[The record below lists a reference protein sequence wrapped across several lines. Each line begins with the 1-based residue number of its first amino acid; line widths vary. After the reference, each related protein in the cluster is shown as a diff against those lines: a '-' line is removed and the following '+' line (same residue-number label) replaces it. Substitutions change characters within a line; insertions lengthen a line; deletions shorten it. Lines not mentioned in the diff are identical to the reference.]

1 MLSHIVGAIA
11 PSAFGRR
18 RRAEEEEG
26 AEEQLTEV
34 RPDQR
39 LPLLSAMG
47 LVLIVRTPT
56 GSPPEEKGSSRSSTH
71 AAFLLPLP
79 PACGAIRR
87 CLLVLCGAAHTPTQG
102 TTPKKEEDEEAEE
115 ERSAL
120 ERVELHPGLT
130 AFRLEAGSAS
140 FRVQTTRP
148 LAVAPASSS
157 LPRTA
162 TWRTTTSSSSSSSD
176 DDARRYWLSD
186 ADMDVGRFARVFYA
200 RTGVAPEETVHYSA
214 EQWPDA
220 RWTTGQLVCGARR
233 TVFTRIIVGP
243 PLLLL
248 PPPSSS

>member
-11 PSAFGRR
+11 PSVFFGRR
-18 RRAEEEEG
+18 RRRAEEEG

-39 LPLLSAMG
+39 LLLSAMG

-56 GSPPEEKGSSRSSTH
+56 ESSQEEKEGSRGSSTH
-71 AAFLLPLP
+71 AAFLVPPP
-79 PACGAIRR
+79 PACGAAIRR
-87 CLLVLCGAAHTPTQG
+87 CLLFLCGAAHDTPTQ
-102 TTPKKEEDEEAEE
+102 KEQEEA

-140 FRVQTTRP
+140 FRVRTRP
-148 LAVAPASSS
+148 LAVAPAS

-162 TWRTTTSSSSSSSD
+162 TWRTATASSSSSASD
-176 DDARRYWLSD
+176 ARYWLSD
-186 ADMDVGRFARVFYA
+186 ADMDIGRFAQAFYA
-200 RTGVAPEETVHYSA
+200 HTGVVPEETVHYSA

-220 RWTTGQLVCGARR
+220 RWTAGQLACGAHR
-233 TVFTRIIVGP
+233 TVFTRIGP
-243 PLLLL
+243 LWR
-248 PPPSSS
+248 PP